1 LERWASF
8 HRVSFILSMTLSQR
22 AAAIPLCLVG
32 VKMPRKDD
40 LAAWM
45 GLHPLFSVSSEG
57 GASVTSL
64 TGTLLEFQIKQ
75 GVTRVIAPSHN

>member
-1 LERWASF
+1 
-8 HRVSFILSMTLSQR
+8 MTLSQR

-64 TGTLLEFQIKQ
+64 TGTLLVQIKQ

>member
-1 LERWASF
+1 
-8 HRVSFILSMTLSQR
+8 
-22 AAAIPLCLVG
+22 VG

-40 LAAWM
+40 LGAWV
-45 GLHPLFSVSSEG
+45 GLRPLFSVSSEG